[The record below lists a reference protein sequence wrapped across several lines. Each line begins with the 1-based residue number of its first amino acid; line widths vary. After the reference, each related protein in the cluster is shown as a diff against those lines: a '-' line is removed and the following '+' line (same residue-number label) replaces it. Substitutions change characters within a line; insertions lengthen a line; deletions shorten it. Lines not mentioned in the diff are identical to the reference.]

1 MTIDQKVLEIVA
13 NIYSESEDTGSLET
27 AREALEAYEAYK
39 TNAESLQTRMDKAE
53 EGTIV
58 SGLGRDY
65 VKRADGW
72 HLFNGKG
79 RKEGSAVYES
89 SAFDAKLFAFG
100 RGRIV

>member
-79 RKEGSAVYES
+79 RKEGST
-89 SAFDAKLFAFG
+89 AFQPSDFDSNYYSFG
-100 RGRIV
+100 RGRLV